1 MNFNTSARAAQHR
14 HRVASTTDVIGHTTD
29 AIASQIHP
37 TAAANDDV
45 TPVATE
51 RMVNPLWMITVAL
64 GVFFG
69 AALLLLA
76 SV

>member
-1 MNFNTSARAAQHR
+1 MNVSKSARVTRR
-14 HRVASTTDVIGHTTD
+14 HQVAETTATIGHTTD
-29 AIASQIHP
+29 TLASQIHP
-37 TAAANDDV
+37 SSAANDDV
-45 TPVATE
+45 PAVAAE

>member
-1 MNFNTSARAAQHR
+1 MNASTSTRATRR
-14 HRVASTTDVIGHTTD
+14 HHVASTTDAIGHTTD
-29 AIASQIHP
+29 ALASQIQP
-37 TAAANDDV
+37 SSAANDDV
-45 TPVATE
+45 TSVAAE